1 MTSEEEIVS
10 RQLQRASKQGLVLR
24 VSDLDF
30 EREVL
35 ERLARVEAK
44 LEMLVGGPQPGRMK
58 LVEDRVRALEKSDIR
73 RSVLDRLM
81 SAAIATLI
89 SAAIALHD
97 HLGLK

>member
-1 MTSEEEIVS
+1 MTSEEDIVS

-24 VSDLDF
+24 VSDSDF

-44 LEMLVGGPQPGRMK
+44 LEMLVGGTQPGRMK
-58 LVEDRVRALEKSDIR
+58 LVEDRVRVLEKNDIR
-73 RSVLDRLM
+73 RSVLDRLV

-89 SAAIALHD
+89 SVAIALHD
-97 HLGLK
+97 HLGFR

>member
-1 MTSEEEIVS
+1 MTEEETVT
-10 RQLQRASKQGLVLR
+10 RQLQRASRQGLVVR
-24 VSDLDF
+24 VSDLTF

-58 LVEDRVRALEKSDIR
+58 MIEDRVRALEQSDIR
-73 RSVLDRLM
+73 RGVLDRLV
-81 SAAIATLI
+81 SAAIATII
-89 SAAIALHD
+89 SAAIALHE